1 MNKILGLIFLFFFTL
16 SATGQTYTYGYLDP
30 CTGLEKNLEVPSN
43 GVTVSYYGQIS
54 TFYPMDFYDG
64 TFESW
69 VQEQSNKYSSISPCS
84 TPIGL
89 GTGLDIAQMSALN
102 LLGIINS
109 LTAASDFKSNKK
121 KDPSNSNSIDLNQSQ
136 ESGNQISLIKN
147 PDSPADSKNST
158 EIKSDPDKSG
168 STGEQKSQNNT
179 SQPSKD
185 DPDSSPE
192 GGQKSGDQKSSTQNS
207 QPANQ
212 DQNNQGANSGQ
223 KNQEGQTQAGD
234 QKSGSQDQQSQGPGN
249 GDGQGSKTDQGG
261 TNASQGQ
268 QTQSQNTNGS
278 NGSGTSQAGQGSQG
292 QQGNQSQNGQSGQGQ
307 QDNKAQSGQ
316 SGSDQQGGSNT
327 NGSNGSGATQS
338 SQGSQGQQSQSQN
351 SNGSN
356 GSGTTQSRSD
366 QQGQTTNTQNQQD
379 GSTTNGQGSNGN
391 SQLKTGDSPN
401 GSTGGENG
409 QTTIDP
415 KNPDSE
421 NKGTD
426 LLGGSMSAMKAI
438 PDKNGSGK
446 PMIIGSS
453 DFVGFNFRN
462 SDVRTGTKSTAGY
475 TSVKWDGSATSGI
488 LLDYTSAIRGP
499 NLTGFHA
506 RLHEKRI
513 DVASVTLTNGFSGRG
528 QAYGTL
534 AIGQMFSLGKEGK
547 FKTVW
552 MVTGSAGQIYKEKF
566 LGTAAIVGN
575 MYDLKIGERIDMK
588 LMNLFVY
595 APYVSYYNDIVLKS
609 PYVILPIVGTNLKI
623 SKNFKFNIN
632 IGGAYAIKENVM
644 NYTVTFGTRFLLQ

>member
-1 MNKILGLIFLFFFTL
+1 LNKILVLIFLFFFTL
-16 SATGQTYTYGYLDP
+16 SATGQTYTYSYQDP

-54 TFYPMDFYDG
+54 TFYPLDFYDG

-69 VQEQSNKYSSISPCS
+69 VQEQSNKYSSTSPCS

-102 LLGIINS
+102 FLGIINS

-121 KDPSNSNSIDLNQSQ
+121 KDPGNSNSIDPGQNQ
-136 ESGNQISLIKN
+136 ESGNGISIAKDSDSPN
-147 PDSPADSKNST
+147 SPADSKNGPG
-158 EIKSDPDKSG
+158 IKSEPDKSG
-168 STGEQKSQNNT
+168 SAGEQKSQEPTNQ
-179 SQPSKD
+179 SSKD
-185 DPDSSPE
+185 DPNSSSE
-192 GGQKSGDQKSSTQNS
+192 GGQKSGDQKSNNQDS

-212 DQNNQGANSGQ
+212 GQNNQGTNSGQ
-223 KNQEGQTQAGD
+223 NSQSSQSGSKNQEGQTQAGT
-234 QKSGSQDQQSQGPGN
+234 QKSETQDQQPQGAKDATGN
-249 GDGQGSKTDQGG
+249 NTGQGGKTDQGG

-268 QTQSQNTNGS
+268 QTQNTNGS
-278 NGSGTSQAGQGSQG
+278 NGSGTA
-292 QQGNQSQNGQSGQGQ
+292 QSGQGQ
-307 QDNKAQSGQ
+307 QGGQTQNGQSGSGQQSGSNTNGSSGSGTTQ
-316 SGSDQQGGSNT
+316 SGSDQQG
-327 NGSNGSGATQS
+327 
-338 SQGSQGQQSQSQN
+338 
-351 SNGSN
+351 
-356 GSGTTQSRSD
+356 
-366 QQGQTTNTQNQQD
+366 QTANTQNQQD
-379 GSTTNGQGSNGN
+379 GSNTNGQGSGGN
-391 SQLKTGDSPN
+391 SQLKTGESSS
-401 GSTGGENG
+401 GSAGGENG

-426 LLGGSMSAMKAI
+426 LLGGSLNSMKSI

-446 PMIIGSS
+446 PMIVGSS

-462 SDVRTGTKSTAGY
+462 SDIRTGTKSTAGY

-506 RLHEKRI
+506 RLHERRI

-528 QAYGTL
+528 QTYGTL
-534 AIGQMFSLGKEGK
+534 AIGQMFSSGKEGK

-552 MVTGSAGQIYKEKF
+552 MLTGSIGQIYDEKF
-566 LGTAAIVGN
+566 KGTAAIIGN
-575 MYDLKIGERIDMK
+575 MYDLKIGEKIDMK

-644 NYTVTFGTRFLLQ
+644 NYTITFGTRFLLQ